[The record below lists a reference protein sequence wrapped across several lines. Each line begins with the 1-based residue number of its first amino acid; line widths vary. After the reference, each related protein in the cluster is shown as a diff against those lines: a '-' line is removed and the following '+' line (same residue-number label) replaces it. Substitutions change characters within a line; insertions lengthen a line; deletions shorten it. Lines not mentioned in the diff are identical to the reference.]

1 MKLFRQLILRPLR
14 RDLTRTV
21 LTLLSIALGVAV
33 VIAIELSGDAATGSF
48 ESSLTTLVGK
58 VDYEIT
64 ANGGVDET
72 YMARLATLPVNARF
86 SPVIE
91 EPVVIVGQGAFST
104 STTTLY
110 GIDLIAATGVRAQP
124 ANPASSPISVTPL
137 PNRDREGAATNSP
150 SADQSFD
157 PEELESSAI
166 VSNDLAARLHLNKGD
181 QIQLKGRD
189 AAVNFTVRTI
199 APNQNT
205 EWIGVD
211 IATAQGLLDMY
222 GKLDRIEVVVSPTED
237 SSNVER
243 LIKATIPAT
252 WDVQTPGARSEEN
265 RRMLRAFRWNLRIL
279 SYISLLVGAFLIY
292 NTIAVSVIRR
302 RTEIGILRAVG
313 TSSRGVLIVFLG
325 EAIMLGII
333 GSALGIILGRLL
345 AATLLGMISDT
356 VNALF
361 TTSTPGPIAL
371 SPASVLAALFTGTA
385 VAFFSALIPAR
396 EAARVAPAEAMRRS
410 IVEHETRLHIRR
422 DLFIAALAAIVAA
435 ILCQFGPIDGRP
447 VLGYTA
453 TLFAVAA
460 AAMVAP
466 AFITGMIYVLRALL
480 KRIAGA
486 AGLIAGRSLVASL
499 ARTSIIVTALATAIS
514 MMISVGV
521 MVGSFRETVQVWLDA
536 QLRADIFMRAE
547 GPATAGIYPPIAAPV
562 AEIARQSR
570 GVAEVDTLRAFE
582 FRYQGT
588 RSTFAASNMDIVRR
602 RRVLRF
608 LSGSFP
614 EALNMK
620 SPDQAIV
627 TEPFADK
634 HHLHTGDI
642 IRIPLG
648 ARTAALTVAGI
659 YYDYSSDRG
668 TVLAD
673 RSTLLKYLPDQP
685 VTNIAIY
692 VQPGTDATRVR
703 RDLESRLRDFPLMIA
718 PNEVLR
724 RAAVEVFDRTF
735 AVTYALEAVAIIVA
749 MLGAANS
756 LLALVLD
763 RRREIGLIRYL
774 GAATGQVRRMIL
786 MEAGLLGLL
795 AGSLGLALGMALSAV
810 LIYVVNKQS
819 FGWTIQF
826 HPPVLLLAGA
836 LLLVWA
842 VTVLAG
848 VFPARFASRLQPAD
862 VIHEE

>member
-1 MKLFRQLILRPLR
+1 MKLFRRLILRPLR

-21 LTLLSIALGVAV
+21 LTLFSIALGVAV

-72 YMARLATLPVNARF
+72 YIGKLAALPVNARF

-91 EPVVIVGQGAFST
+91 EPVVIVGHGS
-104 STTTLY
+104 TTLY
-110 GIDLIAATGVRAQP
+110 GIDLISSAG
-124 ANPASSPISVTPL
+124 ASTDS
-137 PNRDREGAATNSP
+137 
-150 SADQSFD
+150 QSFD
-157 PEELESSAI
+157 PEQFEHYAA
-166 VSNDLAARLHLNKGD
+166 VSNDLAERLHLKKGD
-181 QIQLKGRD
+181 ALRLKGRSQSAD
-189 AAVNFTVRTI
+189 FTIRTI
-199 APNQNT
+199 APDRNN

-211 IATAQGLLDMY
+211 IAAAQSLFDMN
-222 GKLDRIEVVVSPTED
+222 GRLDRIEVVLSPGENAG
-237 SSNVER
+237 NVER
-243 LIKATIPAT
+243 LIKATVPST
-252 WDVQTPGARSEEN
+252 WDVLTPGARSEEN

-292 NTIAVSVIRR
+292 NTIAVSVVRR
-302 RTEIGILRAVG
+302 RTEIGILRALGVN
-313 TSSRGVLIVFLG
+313 SRGVLLIFLG
-325 EAIMLGII
+325 EASMLGVI
-333 GSALGIILGRLL
+333 GSALGVVIGRLL
-345 AATLLGMISDT
+345 AAALLGMISDT

-361 TTSTPGPIAL
+361 TTSTPGPISL
-371 SPASVLAALFTGTA
+371 SPLSVLAALLTGTA

-396 EAARVAPAEAMRRS
+396 EAARVAPAEAMRRA
-410 IVEHETRLHIRR
+410 IVEYETRLHVRR
-422 DLFIAALAAIVAA
+422 DLLMAAVVAA
-435 ILCQFGPIDGRP
+435 IAAVLCRFGPIDGRP
-447 VLGYTA
+447 VLGYAA

-460 AAMVAP
+460 TALVAP
-466 AFITGMIYVLRALL
+466 AFVTGIVFVLRTTL
-480 KRIAGA
+480 KRIGGA

-499 ARTSIIVTALATAIS
+499 SRTSIVVTALATAIS
-514 MMISVGV
+514 MMISVGI

-536 QLRADIFMRAE
+536 QLRADIFMRAQ
-547 GPATAGIYPPIAAPV
+547 GPATAGIYPPIAPNV
-562 AEIARQSR
+562 PDIVRQTP

-582 FRYQGT
+582 FRYEGT
-588 RSTFAASNMDIVRR
+588 RATFAAANMDIVRR
-602 RRVLRF
+602 RRF
-608 LSGSFP
+608 LKFVSGTFP
-614 EALNMK
+614 AA
-620 SPDQAIV
+620 PDTAMV

-634 HHLHTGDI
+634 HHLRTGDVMH
-642 IRIPLG
+642 IPLSG
-648 ARTAALTVAGI
+648 STAALTVSGI

-668 TVLAD
+668 TVLVD
-673 RSTLLKYLPDQP
+673 RSTLLRYLPDQP
-685 VTNIAIY
+685 VTNIAVY
-692 VQPGTDATRVR
+692 VQPGADAAKVR
-703 RDLESRLRDFPLMIA
+703 RDLEMRLRDFPLVIA

-735 AVTYALEAVAIIVA
+735 TVTYALEAVAIVVA

-795 AGSLGLALGMALSAV
+795 AGSLGSALGMALSLV

-826 HPPVLLLAGA
+826 HPPALLLAGA

-848 VFPARFASRLQPAD
+848 VYPARFASRLQPGEAM
-862 VIHEE
+862 HEE

>member
-14 RDLTRTV
+14 RDLTRTI

-48 ESSLTTLVGK
+48 ESSLATLVGK

-64 ANGGVDET
+64 ANGGADET
-72 YMARLATLPVNARF
+72 YIAKLAALSVNARF

-91 EPVVIVGQGAFST
+91 EPVAIAGHGS
-104 STTTLY
+104 TTLY
-110 GIDLIAATGVRAQP
+110 GIDLI
-124 ANPASSPISVTPL
+124 S
-137 PNRDREGAATNSP
+137 GAVAEP
-150 SADQSFD
+150 QIFD
-157 PEELESSAI
+157 PEQFENTAV

-181 QIQLKGRD
+181 PIKLKGRD
-189 AAVNFTVRTI
+189 QTLGFTIRTI
-199 APNQNT
+199 AQNQNT
-205 EWIGVD
+205 EWIAVD
-211 IATAQGLLDMY
+211 IAAAQRLVDMY
-222 GKLDRIEVVVSPTED
+222 GKLDRIEVSVSPTED
-237 SSNVER
+237 AGNVER
-243 LIKATIPAT
+243 LIKATIPGT

-292 NTIAVSVIRR
+292 NTIAVSVVRR
-302 RTEIGILRAVG
+302 RTEIGILRALG
-313 TSSRGVLIVFLG
+313 TSSHGVLLIFLG
-325 EAIMLGII
+325 EATMLGVI
-333 GSALGIILGRLL
+333 GSALGIVLGRLL
-345 AATLLGMISDT
+345 AAALLGMISDT

-385 VAFFSALIPAR
+385 IAFFSALIPAR

-410 IVEHETRLHIRR
+410 VVEHETRLHIRR
-422 DLFIAALAAIVAA
+422 DLIIAAIAAIIAA
-435 ILCQFGPIDGRP
+435 ILCRFGPIDGRP
-447 VLGYTA
+447 VLGYAA

-460 AAMVAP
+460 TAMVAP
-466 AFITGMIYVLRALL
+466 AFVTGLVFILRGAL

-486 AGLIAGRSLVASL
+486 EGLIAGRSLVASL
-499 ARTSIIVTALATAIS
+499 ARTSIVVTALATAIS

-521 MVGSFRETVQVWLDA
+521 MVGSFRETVEVWLDG

-562 AEIARQSR
+562 ADIARQTPR
-570 GVAEVDTLRAFE
+570 VAEVDTLRAFE
-582 FRYQGT
+582 FRYAGT

-602 RRVLRF
+602 HRFLRF

-614 EALNMK
+614 A
-620 SPDQAIV
+620 PDQAIV

-634 HHLHTGDI
+634 HHLHTGEVM
-642 IRIPLG
+642 RIPLG
-648 ARTAALTVAGI
+648 SRTAALTIAGI

-668 TVLAD
+668 TVLVD
-673 RSTLLKYLPDQP
+673 QSTLLKYLPDQAI
-685 VTNIAIY
+685 TNIAVY
-692 VQPGTDATRVR
+692 VQPGVDAKKVR
-703 RDLESRLRDFPLMIA
+703 RDLETRLSDFPLMIA

-735 AVTYALEAVAIIVA
+735 AVTYALEAVAIVVA

-795 AGSLGLALGMALSAV
+795 AGSLGLVLGMALSAV

-826 HPPVLLLAGA
+826 HPPVLLLGGA

-848 VFPARFASRLQPAD
+848 VYPARFASRLQPAD

>member
-14 RDLTRTV
+14 RDRMRTT
-21 LTLLSIALGVAV
+21 LTLLSIALGVSV
-33 VIAIELSGDAATGSF
+33 VIAIELAGDAATGSF

-72 YMARLATLPVNARF
+72 YLAKLAVVPVNARF

-91 EPVVIVGQGAFST
+91 EPVVIIGHGS
-104 STTTLY
+104 TTLY
-110 GIDLIAATGVRAQP
+110 GIDFVSMSA
-124 ANPASSPISVTPL
+124 
-137 PNRDREGAATNSP
+137 EGT
-150 SADQSFD
+150 QTFD
-157 PEELESSAI
+157 PEQFENSSV

-181 QIQLKGRD
+181 SIALKGRD
-189 AAVNFTVRTI
+189 QTLNFTIRTI

-211 IATAQGLLDMY
+211 IAAAQRLLTMY
-222 GKLDRIEVVVSPTED
+222 GKLDRIEVFVGPGESAST
-237 SSNVER
+237 VER
-243 LIKATIPAT
+243 LIKTTVPTT

-292 NTIAVSVIRR
+292 NTIAVSVVRR

-313 TSSRGVLIVFLG
+313 TSSRGILLIFLG
-325 EAIMLGII
+325 EAGMLGVV
-333 GSALGIILGRLL
+333 GSALGVVLGRLL
-345 AATLLGMISDT
+345 AAALIGMISDT

-361 TTSTPGPIAL
+361 TTSTPGTLAL
-371 SPASVLAALFTGTA
+371 SATSVLGAVFTGTA

-410 IVEHETRLHIRR
+410 VVEHETRLHVER
-422 DLFIAALAAIVAA
+422 DLVLAAFAAIIAAA
-435 ILCQFGPIDGRP
+435 LCQFGPINGRP
-447 VLGYTA
+447 VLGYAA

-460 AAMVAP
+460 TAMVAP
-466 AFITGMIYVLRALL
+466 AFVTGAIFVLRGAL
-480 KRIAGA
+480 KRLAGA
-486 AGLIAGRSLVASL
+486 EGLIAGRSLVASL
-499 ARTSIIVTALATAIS
+499 SRTSIVVTALATAIS
-514 MMISVGV
+514 MMVSVGI
-521 MVGSFRETVQVWLDA
+521 MVGSFRETVQVWLDS
-536 QLRADIFMRAE
+536 QLRADIFIRAQ
-547 GPATAGIYPPIAAPV
+547 GPATAGNYPPIASSV
-562 AEIARQSR
+562 AEIARQTP
-570 GVAEVDTLRAFE
+570 GVEEIDTLIAFE
-582 FRYQGT
+582 FHYEGT
-588 RSTFAASNMDIVRR
+588 RANFAASNMDIVRR
-602 RRVLRF
+602 RRFLRF

-614 EALNMK
+614 G
-620 SPDQAIV
+620 PGRAIV
-627 TEPFADK
+627 TEPFAEK
-634 HHLHTGDI
+634 HHLHAGDVM
-642 IRIPLG
+642 RIPLG
-648 ARTAALTVAGI
+648 ESTAVLTVAGI

-668 TVLAD
+668 TVLVD

-685 VTNIAIY
+685 VTNVAVY
-692 VQPGTDATRVR
+692 VKPGADATQVR

-718 PNEVLR
+718 PNAVLR
-724 RAAVEVFDRTF
+724 RGAVEVFDRTF
-735 AVTYALEAVAIIVA
+735 AVTYALEAVAIVVA

-786 MEAGLLGLL
+786 VEAGLLGFL
-795 AGSLGLALGMALSAV
+795 AGSLGLVLGMALSLV

-836 LLLVWA
+836 LLLVWG

-848 VFPARFASRLQPAD
+848 VYPARFAARLEPIE
-862 VIHEE
+862 VVHEE

>member
-1 MKLFRQLILRPLR
+1 LKLFRQLILRPLR
-14 RDLTRTV
+14 RDRTRTV

-72 YMARLATLPVNARF
+72 YMAKLAALPVNARF

-91 EPVVIVGQGAFST
+91 QPVVIAGRGS
-104 STTTLY
+104 TTLY
-110 GIDLIAATGVRAQP
+110 GIDLI
-124 ANPASSPISVTPL
+124 SSGSGTSL
-137 PNRDREGAATNSP
+137 T
-150 SADQSFD
+150 FD
-157 PEELESSAI
+157 PAEFEASAVI
-166 VSNDLAARLHLNKGD
+166 SNDLATRLHLATGETLT
-181 QIQLKGRD
+181 LKGRD
-189 AAVNFTVRTI
+189 QTLKFTIRTI
-199 APNQNT
+199 AENQNT

-211 IATAQGLLDMY
+211 IAAAQQLTGLS
-222 GKLDRIEVVVSPTED
+222 GKLDRIEAFVAPSGD
-237 SSNVER
+237 ASNVER
-243 LIKATIPAT
+243 LIKDTVPAT

-292 NTIAVSVIRR
+292 NTIAVSVVRR
-302 RTEIGILRAVG
+302 RTEIGILRAIG
-313 TSSRGVLIVFLG
+313 TSARGVLLVFLG
-325 EAIMLGII
+325 EAAMLGII
-333 GSALGIILGRLL
+333 GSALGIVLGRLL
-345 AATLLGMISDT
+345 AAALLGMISDT

-371 SPASVLAALFTGTA
+371 SLSSILGALFTGTA

-410 IVEHETRLHIRR
+410 VVEHETRLHVRR
-422 DLFIAALAAIVAA
+422 DLILATVAAIVAVV
-435 ILCQFGPIDGRP
+435 LCQFGPIDGRP
-447 VLGYTA
+447 VLGYAA

-460 AAMVAP
+460 AALVSP
-466 AFITGMIYVLRALL
+466 AFVTFVIHVLRGAL
-480 KRIAGA
+480 KRFAGA
-486 AGLIAGRSLVASL
+486 EGLIAGRSLVASL
-499 ARTSIIVTALATAIS
+499 ARTSIVVTALATAIS

-521 MVGSFRETVQVWLDA
+521 MVGSFRETVQVWLDS
-536 QLRADIFMRAE
+536 QLRADIFMRAQ
-547 GPATAGIYPPIAAPV
+547 GPATAGIYPPIASEVPV
-562 AEIARQSR
+562 IIRKTP
-570 GVAEVDTLRAFE
+570 GVAEVDTFHAFE
-582 FRYQGT
+582 IRYQGT
-588 RSTFAASNMDIVRR
+588 RATLGAGNMDIVRR
-602 RRVLRF
+602 RRSLRF
-608 LSGSFP
+608 LSGSSNDILASLP
-614 EALNMK
+614 N
-620 SPDQAIV
+620 QNRAIV

-634 HHLHTGDI
+634 HHVRAGDVLN
-642 IRIPLG
+642 IPLG
-648 ARTAALTVAGI
+648 NVTLPLTVAGI

-668 TVLAD
+668 FVLVD
-673 RSTLLKYLPDQP
+673 QSTLLKYLPAQP
-685 VTNIAIY
+685 VTNIAVY
-692 VQPGTDATRVR
+692 TKPGVDNTRVR
-703 RDLESRLRDFPLMIA
+703 RDLESQLSNFPLMIA
-718 PNEVLR
+718 PNDVLR
-724 RAAVEVFDRTF
+724 RSAVEVFDRTF
-735 AVTYALEAVAIIVA
+735 AVTYALEAVAIVVA

-774 GAATGQVRRMIL
+774 GAAAGQVRRMIL

-795 AGSLGLALGMALSAV
+795 AGSLGLALGMALSLV

-848 VFPARFASRLQPAD
+848 VYPARFAARLQPVE